1 VSPEHFPDA
10 LPIAD
15 YRERA
20 RFRLLRGRHGIGV
33 VVERAIIDDEPGRR
47 WQCLATDGRSFRY
60 LDAVLPGVSEYAGVP
75 TAAVEAV
82 VEERAGGYPQRAR
95 LQALVNASPLVLTL
109 AELGGE
115 Y

>member
-1 VSPEHFPDA
+1 VAPEHFPDA

-20 RFRLLRGRHGIGV
+20 RYRRLRGRHGIGV
-33 VVERAIIDDEPGRR
+33 VVERAIVDDEPGRR
-47 WQCLATDGRSFRY
+47 WSCLATDGQAFRY
-60 LDAVLPGVSEYAGVP
+60 LDALLPGVSEYAGVP

-82 VEERAGGYPQRAR
+82 VEERAGDYPERAR
-95 LQALVNASPLVLTL
+95 LQALVNASPVVLTL
-109 AELGGE
+109 EELGGE